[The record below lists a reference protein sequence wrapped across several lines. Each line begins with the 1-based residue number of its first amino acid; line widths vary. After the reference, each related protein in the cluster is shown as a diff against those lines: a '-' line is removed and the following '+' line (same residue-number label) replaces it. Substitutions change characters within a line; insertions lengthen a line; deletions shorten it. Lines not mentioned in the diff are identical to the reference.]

1 MYETEQMS
9 ETERQQFAE
18 FKRRL
23 SLQAAQ
29 AQVSNIEYNLADAT
43 AERSVLRKVCQE
55 ANELKLGAICVF
67 PDMVR
72 TCKIFLGK
80 DSKTSVVACISYPHG
95 GDTTKIK
102 AASVK
107 NAVKDGADEVEV
119 TVPIAFVKEK
129 NWSYIKR
136 EFKKLKKAAKKCA
149 VRVNIESNLL
159 APEEIIKICAVV
171 TDCGITSLKTSFDA
185 DCIMRIHNAVKDKC
199 TIKADGVTNVTDMV
213 TAAGMGA
220 GIIGSRNA
228 SDLARLVL
236 QNYQL

>member
-1 MYETEQMS
+1 MYESEQMN
-9 ETERQQFAE
+9 ETERQQFTE

-23 SLQAAQ
+23 NLQAAQ
-29 AQVSNIEYNLADAT
+29 AQVSNIEYNLTDAS
-43 AERSVLRKVCQE
+43 AERAVLRKVCQE
-55 ANELKLGAICVF
+55 ANELKLGAICVL

-80 DSKTSVVACISYPHG
+80 DSKTSVIACISYPHG

-102 AASVK
+102 AAAIKS
-107 NAVKDGADEVEV
+107 AVKDGADEVEV
-119 TVPIAFVKEK
+119 TVAIAFVKEK

-136 EFKKLKKAAKKCA
+136 EFKKFKKAAKKCA
-149 VRVNIESNLL
+149 VRINIESNLL
-159 APEEIIKICAVV
+159 VPEEVDKICVIA
-171 TDCGITSLKTSFDA
+171 TDCGITSLKTSYEA
-185 DCIMRIHNAVKDKC
+185 DCIMRIHNAVKDRC
-199 TIKADGVTNVTDMV
+199 TIKADGITNVTDMV
-213 TAAGMGA
+213 TAVGMGA